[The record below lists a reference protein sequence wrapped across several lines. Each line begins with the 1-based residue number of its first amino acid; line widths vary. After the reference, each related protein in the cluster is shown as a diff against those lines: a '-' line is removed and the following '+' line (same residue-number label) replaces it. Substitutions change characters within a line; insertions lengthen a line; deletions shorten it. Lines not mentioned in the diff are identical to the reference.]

1 MSQARWGFTV
11 RPSLKMRGNSKQSGG
26 GGGQDDPAGQ
36 GQSRHPGFTHPPDL
50 SCQHSDLSET
60 EEK

>member
-1 MSQARWGFTV
+1 MTQARWGFTV
-11 RPSLKMRGNSKQSGG
+11 RPSLKVRGNSNQSGG

-36 GQSRHPGFTHPPDL
+36 GQSRHPGFTPPRPVL
-50 SCQHSDLSET
+50 TSAVTWSET